1 MTLLEILPLAWPL
14 VTAVA
19 SFAAHLIERRY
30 PRAAALLRA
39 TGLDVPGAVRAL
51 RPPRLP
57 EQSALRPSVPPPPPP
72 RPVLPDV
79 PDEGPVLAGPKPRR
93 KRAAPVKR

>member
-1 MTLLEILPLAWPL
+1 MTLLEIIPLAWPL
-14 VTAVA
+14 VSAVA

-57 EQSALRPSVPPPPPP
+57 EQSALRPSVLPPPA

-79 PDEGPVLAGPKPRR
+79 PDDGPVLAGPKPKR
-93 KRAAPVKR
+93 KRAAAVKR

>member
-51 RPPRLP
+51 RTPRLP
-57 EQSALRPSVPPPPPP
+57 EQSALRPSVLPPP

-79 PDEGPVLAGPKPRR
+79 PDEGPVLAGPKPKR